1 MNKNTLDIRIEKQT
15 HRHLHLLAQLRKI
28 IKLHSDLEFGSDE
41 TIIFIEQEIN
51 VYLDNKDNS
60 DKALSVFN
68 DKIQV
73 IFDSFEN
80 YLKNEY
86 TQDQIIS
93 KIDYELENKT
103 EFIAW

>member
-1 MNKNTLDIRIEKQT
+1 MNKSTLDIRIENQT
-15 HRHLHLLAQLRKI
+15 HRHLDLLAQLRKI
-28 IKLHSDLEFGSDE
+28 IKLHSDLEFDADE

-51 VYLDNKDNS
+51 IYLDNKDNS
-60 DKALSVFN
+60 DKTLSVFN

-73 IFDSFEN
+73 IFDLFEN

-93 KIDYELENKT
+93 KINSELENKT